1 MTNVAPV
8 LGSAEMA
15 AGNLVHWGVG
25 TPRRE
30 GAWTPPLTGTRRKKG
45 DFLSAGSSPLSFS
58 SQELLF
64 QTTPPTF
71 LLSVKGHSPLF
82 SRLAPGFPK
91 LAIPLLFRNK
101 LNCCP
106 VSFVSFLGW
115 TALSRGLG
123 ICKSSMM
130 LLLAR
135 AAGGEIHKEHDKPT
149 QAVPLHPPTPCR
161 DWAMLV
167 QAGDGPWLAGPLVQ
181 SSWSEC
187 LSLLR
192 VALEAAV

>member
-1 MTNVAPV
+1 M
-8 LGSAEMA
+8 LGSAERA
-15 AGNLVHWGVG
+15 AGNLTGEWGHLEERAHG
-25 TPRRE
+25 HHHSQGPAGRRE
-30 GAWTPPLTGTRRKKG
+30 ISSLR
-45 DFLSAGSSPLSFS
+45 GSSPLSFS
-58 SQELLF
+58 SQEPLF

-82 SRLAPGFPK
+82 SRLAPGCPK
-91 LAIPLLFRNK
+91 LAILLLFRNK

-106 VSFVSFLGW
+106 ISFVSFLGS

-135 AAGGEIHKEHDKPT
+135 AAGGGIHKEHGKPI

-161 DWAMLV
+161 D
-167 QAGDGPWLAGPLVQ
+167 
-181 SSWSEC
+181 
-187 LSLLR
+187 
-192 VALEAAV
+192 